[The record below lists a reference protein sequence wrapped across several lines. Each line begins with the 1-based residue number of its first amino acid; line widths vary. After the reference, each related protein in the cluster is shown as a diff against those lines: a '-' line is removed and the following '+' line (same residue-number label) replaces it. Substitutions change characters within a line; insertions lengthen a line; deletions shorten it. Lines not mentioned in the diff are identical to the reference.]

1 MDYKQILCG
10 GIWHVTSV
18 TNYVPSKM
26 TSIIVA
32 IVPILP
38 IKHYLGTSSVS
49 F

>member
-1 MDYKQILCG
+1 MNYNQILCG

-32 IVPILP
+32 IVLIPP
-38 IKHYLGTSSVS
+38 IKQYLGTT
-49 F
+49 